1 MQLSDQERRA
11 LGERYLK
18 ETENYHLGSPYFVD
32 KMPNNFLHI
41 GLIAQ
46 IIPQAIFV
54 DTRRH
59 PVACCFSIFK
69 QTFARGQSFSYD
81 LEILGKCYQCYLYLM
96 GHWRSVL
103 PGRLH
108 RVIYEDMV
116 DDTEQQIR
124 DLLKHCGLE
133 FEEGCLAFYEN
144 DRVVRTAS
152 AQQVRKP
159 IYDTAKQAWQGF
171 EDYLEPL
178 TESLGSAIDGWRN

>member
-1 MQLSDQERRA
+1 M
-11 LGERYLK
+11 
-18 ETENYHLGSPYFVD
+18 
-32 KMPNNFLHI
+32 
-41 GLIAQ
+41 
-46 IIPQAIFV
+46 
-54 DTRRH
+54 
-59 PVACCFSIFK
+59 ACCFSIFK
-69 QTFARGQSFSYD
+69 QNFARGQSFSYD
-81 LEILGKCYQCYLYLM
+81 LEILGKYYQCYLDLM
-96 GHWRSVL
+96 EHWRAVL

-178 TESLGSAIDGWRN
+178 TESLGSAIDGWRS